1 MSSSKT
7 RMQPNPEPG
16 TRNPE
21 PAVKDRLK
29 AGVFLF
35 FSMAALAIV
44 VTACSKR
51 PEIPK
56 ETGKA
61 PAPPSIGISP
71 GVPAIIPVTLKQGT
85 DISKFTHK
93 SHERRPKPD
102 GTPDPAGEM
111 VSCESCHQREKNITA
126 PEFPGHSAC
135 LTCHLKE
142 FNSVDA
148 SSIGMCTICHQNLD
162 TIDAPLVSFPARKSY
177 NTFFDVQQHQN
188 HVNYSF
194 PDKPNEKVACAFCH
208 PSQDKGVKVGFP
220 GYPERKFDGALVTL
234 VKNGVGV
241 AFPAHPEC
249 YACHTEQG
257 GKVTPGAHTVQPG
270 ALGPGNCAACH
281 PTLIDPKANP
291 PQPLPPGAQLLL
303 TKISSPAYRYKFSHR
318 DHEVKGMKCIECH
331 NINSSYNTSE
341 VPQPKAKAHLAKKS
355 VAGQGCFSCHNGK
368 RAFGDEDFNSCERC
382 HSKQD
387 LAGSSQQ
394 AMAFN
399 R

>member
-111 VSCESCHQREKNITA
+111 VSCES
-126 PEFPGHSAC
+126 
-135 LTCHLKE
+135 
-142 FNSVDA
+142 
-148 SSIGMCTICHQNLD
+148 
-162 TIDAPLVSFPARKSY
+162 
-177 NTFFDVQQHQN
+177 
-188 HVNYSF
+188 
-194 PDKPNEKVACAFCH
+194 
-208 PSQDKGVKVGFP
+208 
-220 GYPERKFDGALVTL
+220 
-234 VKNGVGV
+234 
-241 AFPAHPEC
+241 
-249 YACHTEQG
+249 
-257 GKVTPGAHTVQPG
+257 
-270 ALGPGNCAACH
+270 
-281 PTLIDPKANP
+281 
-291 PQPLPPGAQLLL
+291 
-303 TKISSPAYRYKFSHR
+303 
-318 DHEVKGMKCIECH
+318 
-331 NINSSYNTSE
+331 
-341 VPQPKAKAHLAKKS
+341 
-355 VAGQGCFSCHNGK
+355 
-368 RAFGDEDFNSCERC
+368 
-382 HSKQD
+382 
-387 LAGSSQQ
+387 
-394 AMAFN
+394 
-399 R
+399 